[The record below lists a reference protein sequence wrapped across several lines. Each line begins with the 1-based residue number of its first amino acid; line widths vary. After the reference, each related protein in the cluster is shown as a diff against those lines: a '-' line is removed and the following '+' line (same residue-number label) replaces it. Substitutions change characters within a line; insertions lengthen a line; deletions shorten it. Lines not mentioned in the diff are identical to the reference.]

1 MKPHTT
7 TWGLLTRPDFT
18 GLPAKFWRWVAIC
31 HRRYHQRVHLA
42 TLDDQAL
49 KDIGVSRVA
58 AARESCKPFW
68 KA

>member
-1 MKPHTT
+1 MKPNTT
-7 TWGLLTRPDFT
+7 TWGQLARPDFVR
-18 GLPAKFWRWVAIC
+18 LPAKFWRWVVIC
-31 HRRYHQRVHLA
+31 HRRYHQRLHLA

-58 AARESCKPFW
+58 AVRESRKPFW